1 MTSGDKNLSSEPT
14 SADIRSAER
23 ALTQRPR
30 STIRLMVALGFILN
44 FLLICLI
51 TVAVVF
57 FISKQL
63 GAKKLFLEKAGNYVF
78 EIQEARRFEKNYL
91 LYGVGLP
98 DAISFTDNARQV
110 LESSRTEFINVI
122 GKKAFT
128 NMSNILDRYRSLL
141 KSLNQSTEKTGKA
154 EENGNDFLQ
163 SELRRAGAE
172 LLTDASSAI
181 DKERSS
187 FDTWLHTSK
196 IIAFTGLAFI
206 LVFEIFLVTFITQKI
221 FLSFKRFESYMRR
234 IAGGDFSPITPV
246 KKYQDEFSDLAVTI
260 NWMLKEIQDRGNQL
274 IESRKMAAVGT
285 LTAGIAHEINN
296 PLNNI
301 SLTTE
306 ALIDEF
312 SEWSDEEKLDMLKD
326 IFNQVERA
334 SATVAN
340 LLDFTHRDESAFS
353 ILSVQEIL
361 QSTTILIK
369 NELLVNN
376 ITLKMRFDDHRSRI
390 RGHHQNLQQVF
401 LNLFLNGIEAM
412 NNGGELSISTS
423 VEGNT
428 VRIDVRDTGIGI
440 PKENLKAIFDPFF
453 TTKEVGKGTGLGL
466 SVSYGIIE
474 KHHGSIRA
482 ESEEGE
488 GTTITVFLPLAGNDT
503 D

>member
-1 MTSGDKNLSSEPT
+1 MTSGDKNFSPEST
-14 SADIRSAER
+14 SADIKFAER

-30 STIRLMVALGFILN
+30 STIRMMVALGFIMN

-51 TVAVVF
+51 TVAIVL
-57 FISKQL
+57 FISKL
-63 GAKKLFLEKAGNYVF
+63 GAKKLFLEKAGDYVF

-91 LYGVGLP
+91 LYGIGLP
-98 DAISFTDNARQV
+98 DAISFTDNAQNV
-110 LESSRTEFINVI
+110 LKTSKPEFINVI
-122 GKKAFT
+122 GKNAFI
-128 NMSNILDRYRSLL
+128 NMSNILDHYRNLL
-141 KSLNQSTEKTGKA
+141 NELDQSSEKTDS
-154 EENGNDFLQ
+154 NGEDSNSFLQ
-163 SELRRAGAE
+163 SELRSAGAE
-172 LLTDASSAI
+172 LLSDASSAI
-181 DKERSS
+181 DKERLS

-196 IIAFTGLAFI
+196 IIALSGLAII
-206 LVFEIFLVTFITQKI
+206 LIFEIFIVTFLTQKI
-221 FLSFKRFESYMRR
+221 FLSFKRFESYMYR
-234 IAGGDFSPITPV
+234 IAGGDLSPITPA
-246 KKYQDEFSDLAVTI
+246 KKYQDEFTDLAVTI
-260 NWMLKEIQDRGNQL
+260 NWMLKEIQNRGNQL

-306 ALIDEF
+306 ALIEEF
-312 SEWSDEEKLDMLKD
+312 SEWSEEDKLDMLKD

-353 ILSVQEIL
+353 KLSVQEVL

-376 ITLKMRFDDHRSRI
+376 VSLKMNFNDHLSKI

-412 NNGGELSISTS
+412 NSGGELSVLTS
-423 VEGNT
+423 IEGDNI
-428 VRIDVRDTGIGI
+428 RIDIRDTGIGI
-440 PKENLKAIFDPFF
+440 PKKNLRKIFDPFF

-474 KHHGSIRA
+474 KHHGSITA
-482 ESEEGE
+482 ESEEGK
-488 GTTITVFLPLAGNDT
+488 GTTITVFLPLAKNDT